1 MTTLKFNVVIG
12 VKASSV
18 ITFGDVDLFFAAAMV
33 VRDFDVDLG
42 ISVVMV

>member
-18 ITFGDVDLFFAAAMV
+18 ITFGDVDLFFVAVA
-33 VRDFDVDLG
+33 VRYFNVDFG
-42 ISVVMV
+42 ISVAAV